1 MHIDF
6 FLVPRVRLELTRPY
20 EHCPLK
26 TACLPIPP
34 PGLLLAG
41 VEGIEPPAYGFGDH
55 RST

>member
-1 MHIDF
+1 MSGIINKANAHLF

-41 VEGIEPPAYGFGDH
+41 VEGI
-55 RST
+55 